1 MAGFVIPIAVVIGF
15 FVLMVLAAYIAS
27 RYKKVGPNQVLIISG
42 RGSSIVDP
50 TTDHK
55 QRIGFRVVRGG
66 GTVILPVL
74 ERVDVLSLEVM
85 TIEVTVNNVYTV
97 QGVPVN
103 VDGVA
108 QIKVAGDDVS
118 IRTAAEQFLSMD
130 RQQIMHVAH
139 ETLAGHL
146 RAILGTMTVEE
157 IYKDRDAFAQQVNEH
172 SGVDLAKMGLT
183 IVSFTIKDIHDDE
196 GYLDALGQERIAQ
209 VKRDATIGQA
219 EAARDATIRSAHAR
233 QEGETAKFQAET
245 RIAESDKE
253 YKVQKASYD
262 AETNRRRA
270 EAELAYTLQQNITNQ
285 QVKGEEVQ
293 IEVIAKQKQIEVQ
306 QQEALRKEKELEA
319 TVRRPAEAEQY
330 RIQTLAEAKRFQTQT
345 EAEGEAAA
353 LRQVGEGE
361 AGATRAKGLAEAEVI
376 KAKGLAEAEVIKAK
390 GFAEAQAMEK
400 KAEAWQN
407 YNQAPILLDLIQS
420 LPQVAAAVAQPLA
433 QTERIVV
440 ISSGGGD
447 GAGAGASRVA
457 RDVADIVSQVPATVE
472 ALTGINLIETLQN
485 LPIVSGG
492 GTKPKGKKPPVEG

>member
-1 MAGFVIPIAVVIGF
+1 MEGFLVPIAIVMGF
-15 FVLMVLAAYIAS
+15 FVLAVLAAFIAS

-42 RGSSIVDP
+42 RGSIIENLV
-50 TTDHK
+50 TGQK
-55 QRIGFRVVRGG
+55 ERVGFRIVQGG
-66 GTVILPVL
+66 GTIIWPVI

-108 QIKVAGDDVS
+108 QVKVRGDDAS

-146 RAILGTMTVEE
+146 RAILGTMTVEG

-172 SGVDLAKMGLT
+172 SEVDLNKMGLS

-209 VKRDATIGQA
+209 VKRDAAIGQA
-219 EAARDATIRSAHAR
+219 EAARDATIRSAEAR
-233 QEGETAKFQAET
+233 QEGETAKLVAET
-245 RIAESDKE
+245 RIAEADKN
-253 YKVQKASYD
+253 YKVEKAAYD

-293 IEVIAKQKQIEVQ
+293 IEVIAKKKQIEVQ
-306 QQEALRKEKELEA
+306 QQEALRKERELEA
-319 TVRRPAEAEQY
+319 TVRKPVEAEQY

-345 EAEGEAAA
+345 EAQGQAEA

-361 AGATRAKGLAEAEVI
+361 AAATRVRGLAEAEVI
-376 KAKGLAEAEVIKAK
+376 RAQGLAEAEVIRAK
-390 GFAEAQAMEK
+390 GFAEAEAMEK

-407 YNQAPILLDLIQS
+407 YNQAPILLELIQG

-433 QTERIVV
+433 QTDRIVV
-440 ISSGGGD
+440 ISSGGD
-447 GAGAGASRVA
+447 GAAAGASRVA
-457 RDVADIVSQVPATVE
+457 RDVTDIVAQVPETIE
-472 ALTGINLIETLQN
+472 ALTGINLIEMLQN
-485 LPIVSGG
+485 LPIVGG
-492 GTKPKGKKPPVEG
+492 GKPGGKKPPVEED

>member
-1 MAGFVIPIAVVIGF
+1 MAGLLVPIAIVIVF
-15 FVLMVLAAYIAS
+15 FVLAVLAGLIAA

-42 RGSSIVDP
+42 RGSVSVDP
-50 TTDHK
+50 VTGQK
-55 QRIGFRVVRGG
+55 ERVGFRIVQGG
-66 GTVILPVL
+66 GTIIWPVV
-74 ERVDVLSLEVM
+74 ERVDMLSLEVM

-108 QIKVAGDDVS
+108 QIKVAGDDAS

-146 RAILGTMTVEE
+146 RAILGTMTVEG
-157 IYKDRDAFAQQVNEH
+157 IYKDRDIFAQQVNEH
-172 SGVDLAKMGLT
+172 SEVDLNKMGLS

-196 GYLDALGQERIAQ
+196 GYLDALGQERTAQ

-219 EAARDATIRSAHAR
+219 EAARDATIRSAEAR
-233 QEGETAKFQAET
+233 QKGETAKLQAET
-245 RIAESDKE
+245 RIAESDKN
-253 YKVQKASYD
+253 YKVQKAAYD

-285 QVKGEEVQ
+285 QVRTEEVQ
-293 IEVIAKQKQIEVQ
+293 IEVVAKQKHIQVQ
-306 QQEALRKEKELEA
+306 QQEALRKEQELEA
-319 TVRRPAEAEQY
+319 TVRKPAAAEQY

-345 EAEGEAAA
+345 EAQGEAAA

-361 AGATRAKGLAEAEVI
+361 ADATRAKGLAEAEVI
-376 KAKGLAEAEVIKAK
+376 KATGLAEAEVIKAK
-390 GFAEAQAMEK
+390 GFAEAEAMRK
-400 KAEAWQN
+400 KAEAWQD
-407 YNQAPILLDLIQS
+407 YNQAPILLELIGS
-420 LPQVAAAVAQPLA
+420 LPQVAAAIAQPLA

-447 GAGAGASRVA
+447 GAATGASRVA
-457 RDVADIVSQVPATVE
+457 RDVTDIVAQVPATIE

-485 LPIVSGG
+485 LPIVSGN
-492 GTKPKGKKPPVEG
+492 KPKDEKPPVEG

>member
-1 MAGFVIPIAVVIGF
+1 MTQILVPIAIVVVF
-15 FVLMVLAAYIAS
+15 FVLAVLAALIAS

-42 RGSSIVDP
+42 RGSILEDP
-50 TTDHK
+50 TTGQK
-55 QRIGFRVVRGG
+55 ERVGFRVVRGG
-66 GTVILPVL
+66 GTIIWPVI
-74 ERVDVLSLEVM
+74 ERVDVLSLEIM
-85 TIEVTVNNVYTV
+85 TIEVTVNNVYTL

-108 QIKVAGDDVS
+108 QVKVAGDDVS
-118 IRTAAEQFLSMD
+118 VRTAAEQFLSMD
-130 RQQIMHVAH
+130 RQQVMHVAH

-157 IYKDRDAFAQQVNEH
+157 IYKDRDTFAQQVNEH
-172 SGVDLAKMGLT
+172 SAVDLAKMGLS

-219 EAARDATIRSAHAR
+219 EAARDATIRSAEAR
-233 QEGETAKFQAET
+233 QEGETAKLVAET
-245 RIAESDKE
+245 RIAEADKD
-253 YKVQKASYD
+253 YKVQKAAYD
-262 AETNRRRA
+262 AETNRRQA
-270 EAELAYTLQQNITNQ
+270 EAELAYILQQNITNQ
-285 QVKGEEVQ
+285 QVKAEEVQ
-293 IEVIAKQKQIEVQ
+293 VEVIAKQKQIDVQ
-306 QQEALRKEKELEA
+306 QQEAQRKEKELEA
-319 TVRRPAEAEQY
+319 TVRKPAEAEQH

-361 AGATRAKGLAEAEVI
+361 AGATRARGLAEAEVI
-376 KAKGLAEAEVIKAK
+376 KAKGLAEAEVIKAQ
-390 GFAEAQAMEK
+390 GFSEAEAMER

-420 LPQVAAAVAQPLA
+420 LPKVAAAVAQPLA

-440 ISSGGGD
+440 ISTGGD
-447 GAGAGASRVA
+447 GATTGASRVA

-485 LPIVSGG
+485 LPVISGS
-492 GTKPKGKKPPVEG
+492 KPEGEKPPVEG